1 MLRTRPRVAHA
12 RIFLCEN
19 RTRREKKK
27 FQKNWR
33 EREIDFGLRV
43 PVSFKDS
50 LSLFLSSGSGNKNK
64 KHGRVRCVYRVVVF
78 LLRSLLFGSRK
89 IVRSSRGERFRKPK
103 ARFLRLLFSFLFS
116 REIGPRK
123 IQKPLQKR
131 GQRNELFKREKKT
144 KENDMRLSNFGVP
157 IFPLSLSL
165 SPSRARARTRA
176 LSGDKALTFFIF
188 FFFTFFIITQAEPAV
203 RARGAGGRR
212 REKTRRAELFAT
224 LERSPER

>member
-19 RTRREKKK
+19 RTRHWEKKSSK
-27 FQKNWR
+27 ELER
-33 EREIDFGLRV
+33 ERDRFWSSGPRLFQR
-43 PVSFKDS
+43 
-50 LSLFLSSGSGNKNK
+50 LSLCLSSGSGNKNK

-89 IVRSSRGERFRKPK
+89 IVRSSRGERFRKPN

-157 IFPLSLSL
+157 IFSLSL
-165 SPSRARARTRA
+165 SFARVRARARF
-176 LSGDKALTFFIF
+176 L
-188 FFFTFFIITQAEPAV
+188 E
-203 RARGAGGRR
+203 
-212 REKTRRAELFAT
+212 TRR
-224 LERSPER
+224 

>member
-1 MLRTRPRVAHA
+1 MV
-12 RIFLCEN
+12 
-19 RTRREKKK
+19 
-27 FQKNWR
+27 
-33 EREIDFGLRV
+33 FGS

-89 IVRSSRGERFRKPK
+89 IVRSSRGERFRKPN

-131 GQRNELFKREKKT
+131 GQRNELLKRERRRQRKT
-144 KENDMRLSNFGVP
+144 TCGCRILVFQFS
-157 IFPLSLSL
+157 LSLSL
-165 SPSRARARTRA
+165 SLLRARARTRA
-176 LSGDKALTFFIF
+176 LSGDKALTFFII